1 MNPDH
6 ASHKHSPW
14 LDIQSVEA
22 WIDGQRI
29 VHNLSLKLWP
39 GQSTVILGRN
49 GAGKSTLVKLISR
62 SLYPVVQP
70 GSHLRLFGSETV
82 NVWQLRQRL
91 GIVNTELERRIPAAM
106 TGENCCNRLFS
117 EPSGWAA
124 TADPVINSVSE

>member
-22 WIDGQRI
+22 WIDGHRI
-29 VHNLSLKLWP
+29 VHNLSLKLWQ
-39 GQSTVILGRN
+39 GESTAVLGRN
-49 GAGKSTLVKLISR
+49 GAGKSTLVKLINR
-62 SLYPVVQP
+62 NLYPVVKP

-82 NVWQLRQRL
+82 NLWQLRQRL

-106 TGENCCNRLFS
+106 TGRELLQSAFL